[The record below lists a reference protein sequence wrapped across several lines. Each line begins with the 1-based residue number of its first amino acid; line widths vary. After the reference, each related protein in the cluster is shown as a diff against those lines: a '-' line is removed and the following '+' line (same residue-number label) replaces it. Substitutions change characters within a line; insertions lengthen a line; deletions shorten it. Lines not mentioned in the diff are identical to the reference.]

1 MLTILPDPRTEEITP
16 EESTWFVPRPR
27 PSFDEWTYKEIVQKQ
42 LVDIL
47 DATGLGR
54 LKAPS
59 ATADLSERRRQA
71 LEELIAEVERL
82 HTRLAELV
90 RSTEAD
96 AERKQ

>member
-1 MLTILPDPRTEEITP
+1 MPDIKPAPWAEMVAL
-16 EESTWFVPRPR
+16 S
-27 PSFDEWTYKEIVQKQ
+27 
-42 LVDIL
+42 
-47 DATGLGR
+47 R
-54 LKAPS
+54 LRAPG

-90 RSTEAD
+90 RSIEAD